1 MKMLRTLGIFFL
13 LLLATCLFAN
23 AAPDDAIPIVQGD
36 GEIGKLDWIVIVGY
50 FAGMLGIGWFY
61 SRETETTDDFF
72 LGGRGMGAWMVG
84 LSLFATLL
92 STASYIAFPG
102 EAIRYGPMILMGTV
116 FSIPPILWI
125 VNGFLIPKFMK
136 LQVTSA
142 NELLE
147 IRLGLSIRLLGTVFF
162 LLLRLVW
169 MAMII
174 YITVKAVLVPVL
186 GLDAAS
192 QPVASLILGAITVIY
207 TSSGGYKAVVLTDV
221 IQTVIMFF
229 GALLSIGVITYSLGG
244 FGWFPTTWNPSWD
257 PMSFGFDPSARVSL
271 GTSTLMCFLWYVC
284 TSGSD
289 QMAVQRYLSTK
300 DVKTARRAFT
310 ISLLAGV
317 ALLVLL
323 TLLGFALLAF
333 YETNRHQLPP
343 GTDIQA
349 AADTLFTSFIV
360 GSLPPGVTGLI
371 VAALLSAAMSS
382 LSSGLNSSCT
392 IITVDLFDRLDPKH
406 LSPANEL
413 SRARR
418 ISWIV
423 GIIITLISLGVGWIP
438 GNLNEVLNKVGNLL
452 VAPLF
457 LLFFMAL
464 FVRRATVL
472 GTWLGAVASVAAAI
486 AISFFEIF
494 GLSFTW
500 ILPGSLAVGLLVGV
514 GASLAIPTGEAKP
527 TAE

>member
-1 MKMLRTLGIFFL
+1 MKTLRTLGIFWL
-13 LLLATCLFAN
+13 VLPATRAFAAD
-23 AAPDDAIPIVQGD
+23 AAAVPAGA
-36 GEIGKLDWIVIVGY
+36 GGIGVLDWIVIAGY

-61 SRETETTDDFF
+61 SRQTKTTEDFF
-72 LGGRGMGAWMVG
+72 LGGRDMGAWMVG

-102 EAIRYGPMILMGTV
+102 EAIRHGPMIVIGTV
-116 FSIPPILWI
+116 LSIPPILW
-125 VNGFLIPKFMK
+125 VVGWFLIPKFMK

-147 IRLGLSIRLLGTVFF
+147 IRLGLSIRLLGTCFF
-162 LLLRLVW
+162 LVLRLIW

-186 GLDAAS
+186 GLDAAWM
-192 QPVASLILGAITVIY
+192 PLASVVLSAITVVY

-221 IQTVIMFF
+221 IQTFIMFF
-229 GALLSIGVITYSLGG
+229 GAILSIGVITYALGG
-244 FGWFPTTWNPSWD
+244 FGWIPTAWNPGWD
-257 PMSFGFDPSARVSL
+257 PISLGFDPSARVSL
-271 GTSTLMCFLWYVC
+271 GTSIMMCFLWWVC

-289 QMAVQRYLSTK
+289 QLAVQRYLSTP

-310 ISLLAGV
+310 ISLLAGACV
-317 ALLVLL
+317 LVLL

-333 YETNRHQLPP
+333 YQTNHQELPP

-349 AADTLFTSFIV
+349 AADTLFSSFIV
-360 GSLPPGVTGLI
+360 SRLPTGVTGLI
-371 VAALLSAAMSS
+371 VAALLAAAMSS

-392 IITVDLFDRLDPKH
+392 IITVDLFDRLNPKQLDPAAH
-406 LSPANEL
+406 VL
-413 SRARR
+413 RARR
-418 ISWIV
+418 ISWV
-423 GIIITLISLGVGWIP
+423 LGAIITLLSLGVDWVP
-438 GNLNEVLNKVGNLL
+438 GNLNEVVNKLGNLL

-457 LLFFMAL
+457 LLFFMAM

-472 GTWLGAVASVAAAI
+472 GTWLGASASVAVAI
-486 AISFFEIF
+486 AISFFEVF

-500 ILPGSLAVGLLVGV
+500 ILPGSLAAGILVGV
-514 GASLAIPTGEAKP
+514 GASLAIPTGNSKSTAK
-527 TAE
+527 